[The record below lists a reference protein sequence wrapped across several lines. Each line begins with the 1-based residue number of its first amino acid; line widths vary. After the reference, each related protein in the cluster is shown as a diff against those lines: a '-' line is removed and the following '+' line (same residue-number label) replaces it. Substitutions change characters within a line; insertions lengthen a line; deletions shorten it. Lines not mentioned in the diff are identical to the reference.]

1 MNPRQR
7 RGVLL
12 MITSAI
18 GAVCVFVLVIGYV
31 QNVQADADAAVGE
44 MTTVLQVQSDVEAFQ
59 PIAAASVRETEIPKK
74 WATGAFITQL
84 ADLQNKVAAGRIP
97 RGAYL
102 QQGMLQDRP
111 ALSPG
116 QREIAVMIDSETG
129 VAGKVVNGSIVDVYS
144 TFESISGS
152 REGPCAVRI
161 LDRVQVINVGPE
173 RQVTDTRGNQPPEAG
188 GGGGSGGVTSGAL
201 PVTFAL
207 SADETLRLT
216 YAESFSRKLRLALVG
231 GQEDTKPPANRLCNT
246 PAAGR

>member
-12 MITSAI
+12 MITAAI
-18 GAVCVFVLVIGYV
+18 GAVFVFIMVIGYV
-31 QNVQADADAAVGE
+31 QSVQADADAAVGE

-59 PIAAASVRETEIPKK
+59 PIPAASVREAKIPKK
-74 WATGAFITQL
+74 WASGAFITQL

-111 ALSPG
+111 ALRPG

-152 REGPCAVRI
+152 RQGPCAVRI

-173 RQVTDTRGNQPPEAG
+173 RQVTDTRGNQSQAG
-188 GGGGSGGVTSGAL
+188 GGGVTSGAL

-207 SADETLRLT
+207 SAEETLRLT

-231 GQEDTKPPANRLCNT
+231 GPEDVKPPANRLCNT